1 MKRHSEEELPEF
13 FSVLITAS
21 VETQRLTL
29 SPGAREYVVSVVSDL
44 SSVSHSLAPKSL
56 YVIDLLRQGLQSEG
70 YVRREYLQI
79 AGDVSLFVS
88 GIFPDSLETRRNL
101 FTLGDYIDMGR
112 TAYSNI
118 QIGVFDE
125 LSAKFPQVV
134 EVLNDVSREIDLLSY
149 DVERYIR
156 RRRIID
162 DRISRR

>member
-1 MKRHSEEELPEF
+1 MKRHSEEELSEF

-21 VETQRLTL
+21 VQTQRLTL
-29 SPGAREYVVSVVSDL
+29 SPGAKEYVIAVVSDL
-44 SSVSHSLAPKSL
+44 SSTAHQLAPKSL
-56 YVIDLLRQGLQSEG
+56 YVIDLLRQGLNAEG

-101 FTLGDYIDMGR
+101 FTLGDFIDMGR
-112 TAYSNI
+112 TAYANI
-118 QIGVFDE
+118 QSDVFDE
-125 LSAKFPQVV
+125 LSSKFPQVV

-156 RRRIID
+156 RRRMID
-162 DRISRR
+162 ERISRR

>member
-1 MKRHSEEELPEF
+1 MKRYSEEELSEF

-21 VETQRLTL
+21 VQTQRLAL
-29 SPGAREYVVSVVSDL
+29 SPGAKEYIVSVVSDL
-44 SSVSHSLAPKSL
+44 SSTSHQLAPKSL
-56 YVIDLLRQGLQSEG
+56 YVIDLLRQGLNAEG

-112 TAYSNI
+112 TAYANI
-118 QIGVFDE
+118 QSGVFDE
-125 LSAKFPQVV
+125 LSSKFPQVV

-156 RRRIID
+156 RRKMID
-162 DRISRR
+162 ERISRR

>member
-1 MKRHSEEELPEF
+1 MKRHSEEELSEF

-21 VETQRLTL
+21 VQTQRLVL
-29 SPGAREYVVSVVSDL
+29 SPGAKEYVVSVISDL
-44 SSVSHSLAPKSL
+44 SSVAHPLAPKSL
-56 YVIDLLRQGLQSEG
+56 YVVDLLRQGLNAEG
-70 YVRREYLQI
+70 YVRREYLQT

-112 TAYSNI
+112 TAYANI
-118 QIGVFDE
+118 QSGVFDE

-134 EVLNDVSREIDLLSY
+134 DVLNDVSREIDLLSY

-156 RRRIID
+156 RRRMID
-162 DRISRR
+162 ARISRR

>member
-1 MKRHSEEELPEF
+1 MERYSEEDIPEF

-21 VETQRLTL
+21 VQTQRLVL
-29 SPGAREYVVSVVSDL
+29 SPGAKEYVVSVVSDL
-44 SSVSHSLAPKSL
+44 SATAHSLAPKSL
-56 YVIDLLRQGLQSEG
+56 YVIDLLRQGLNSEG
-70 YVRREYLQI
+70 YVRREYLQV

-88 GIFPDSLETRRNL
+88 GIFPDSLENRRNL

-112 TAYSNI
+112 TAYANI
-118 QIGVFDE
+118 QSGVFDE

-156 RRRIID
+156 RRRMID
-162 DRISRR
+162 ERISRR

>member
-1 MKRHSEEELPEF
+1 MKRHSEEELSEF

-21 VETQRLTL
+21 VQTQRLTL
-29 SPGAREYVVSVVSDL
+29 SPGAKEYVVSLVSDL
-44 SSVSHSLAPKSL
+44 SATTHQLAPKSL
-56 YVIDLLRQGLQSEG
+56 YVIDLLRQGLNAEG

-118 QIGVFDE
+118 QTDVFDE

-134 EVLNDVSREIDLLSY
+134 DVLNDVSREIALLSC

-162 DRISRR
+162 GRISRR

>member
-1 MKRHSEEELPEF
+1 MKRHSEEELSEF

-21 VETQRLTL
+21 VQTQRLTL
-29 SPGAREYVVSVVSDL
+29 SPGAKEYIVSLVSDL
-44 SSVSHSLAPKSL
+44 SSTAHQLAPKSL

-88 GIFPDSLETRRNL
+88 GIFPDSLGTRRNL
-101 FTLGDYIDMGR
+101 FDLGDYIDMGR
-112 TAYSNI
+112 TAYGNI
-118 QIGVFDE
+118 QADVFNE
-125 LSAKFPQVV
+125 LSAKFPQIVD
-134 EVLNDVSREIDLLSY
+134 VLNDVSREIDLLSY

-162 DRISRR
+162 GRISRR